1 MAYVARRSR
10 ALSRPLS
17 VRPALAVGGACLAL
31 AALSLLLSWR
41 PTYDPWAWLVFGR
54 EVSDPHLQFSTLAH
68 TGWKPLAV
76 LFTAPFGLF
85 GSAAPFL
92 WMLVP
97 RTAGLASLA
106 LAYRLGVRASG
117 VVAGVVAALAL
128 LFSAEW
134 LRYMAGANI
143 EPLAVACLLGA
154 VLLHLE
160 GRRRWA
166 FVLVTLVGL
175 ARPEIWPVVGLYALY
190 LWFSE
195 RSWWPLL
202 IGIPA
207 MLALWIVPDWA
218 GSGELFHTF
227 HSATISGEPTDILH
241 SKFPAFELWGRSL
254 GILVAPVWVA
264 ALVGGIVA
272 WRTREPTAL
281 ALLAVALAWSV
292 VTIGGEAIGYPAV
305 PRYLV
310 EPAAVCCVLAGIGVA
325 ALPRHTWVAGLLLL
339 AFAPF
344 AVTRAIGLGNQVH
357 SANDRARDLG
367 ALWLAVDRAEAQGPV
382 ASAHPMLAPQPQG
395 TALVWKLHLQLN
407 AVYEHRSR
415 LVRIFFVK
423 PSEHPPELAGMRRA
437 GASFTQIASAGD
449 WRVWRVSWPQ
459 A

>member
-1 MAYVARRSR
+1 MAYVARRR
-10 ALSRPLS
+10 ALR
-17 VRPALAVGGACLAL
+17 VRPAVAVAGGCLAL

-54 EVSDPHLQFSTLAH
+54 ELSDPHLGFSTLAH

-92 WMLVP
+92 WMIVP
-97 RTAGLASLA
+97 RAAGLASLA
-106 LAYRLGVRASG
+106 LAYRLASRSAG
-117 VVAGVVAALAL
+117 VVAGVVAAVALAL
-128 LFSAEW
+128 SAEW

-143 EPLAVACLLGA
+143 EPIAVACLLGA
-154 VLLHLE
+154 IELHLN

-175 ARPEIWPVVGLYALY
+175 ARPEIWPVVGVYALY
-190 LWFSE
+190 LWFSQ

-202 IGIPA
+202 VGIPV

-227 HSATISGEPTDILH
+227 HSATISGEPTEILDA
-241 SKFPAFELWGRSL
+241 KFPALELWGRSL
-254 GILVAPVWVA
+254 GILVAPVWIA
-264 ALVGGIVA
+264 AIVGAVVA
-272 WRTREPTAL
+272 WRTRERTAM
-281 ALLAVALAWSV
+281 AVLAVALAWSV

-310 EPAAVCCVLAGIGVA
+310 EPAALCCVLAGIGVA
-325 ALPRHTWVAGLLLL
+325 ALPRQAWVIGLLVV

-344 AVTRAIGLGNQVH
+344 AVARTIGLGDQV
-357 SANDRARDLG
+357 SAANERATDLQ
-367 ALWLAVDRAEAQGPV
+367 ALWRSVDQVKGPIV
-382 ASAHPMLAPQPQG
+382 HPMIAPQKQG
-395 TALVWKLHLQLN
+395 TALAWKLHTKLN
-407 AVYEHRSR
+407 GVHEHPSR
-415 LVRIFFVK
+415 LVQILFVK
-423 PSEHPPELAGMRRA
+423 PGDNPPEVAQMRRA
-437 GASFTQIASAGD
+437 GAHFTQIASAGD
-449 WRVWRVSWPQ
+449 WRVWRVSWPP